1 MLDSGSAHRDDGV
14 GELGKA
20 AASMRLAY
28 VVNIKYKQLTPNL
41 RRMAIESQ

>member
-1 MLDSGSAHRDDGV
+1 MMVVASW
-14 GELGKA
+14 GKA